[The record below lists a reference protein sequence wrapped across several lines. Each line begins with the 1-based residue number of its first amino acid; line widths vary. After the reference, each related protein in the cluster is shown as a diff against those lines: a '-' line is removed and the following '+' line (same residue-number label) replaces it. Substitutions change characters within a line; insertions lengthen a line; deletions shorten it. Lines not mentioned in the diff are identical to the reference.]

1 MLQTVCRKHTASW
14 SAPLVRHIVAFIV
27 ACCALTGSA
36 WASVEVNSADTAQLE
51 TVKGI
56 GPSLSGKILAA
67 RKQGAF
73 KDWSDLST
81 RVSGVGEKN
90 SAAFSRAGLTV
101 GGKPKD
107 GAPATGEATSA
118 KSTGGKSAAKKPAAE
133 AGATTLASSVKR

>member
-1 MLQTVCRKHTASW
+1 MLQTVYRKGTASW
-14 SAPLVRHIVAFIV
+14 SAPLVRHVVAFIV
-27 ACCALTGSA
+27 ACFALTGAA

-51 TVKGI
+51 SIKGI

-73 KDWSDLST
+73 RDWSDLST

-107 GAPATGEATSA
+107 GAPVSGEATSG
-118 KSTGGKSAAKKPAAE
+118 KSAAGKSAAKKPAADPN
-133 AGATTLASSVKR
+133 ATTLASSAKR

>member
-1 MLQTVCRKHTASW
+1 MSSNVHKKGASF
-14 SAPLVRHIVAFIV
+14 SARFASCFLAFIV
-27 ACCALTGSA
+27 ACCAFTGSA
-36 WASVEVNSADTAQLE
+36 FASVEANSADTAQLE
-51 TVKGI
+51 TIKGI

-107 GAPATGEATSA
+107 GAPASGEPTSA
-118 KSTGGKSAAKKPAAE
+118 KSSGGKTAAKKPA
-133 AGATTLASSVKR
+133 GDPGTTTLASSAKR

>member
-1 MLQTVCRKHTASW
+1 MLPTIHQQERKSFSTRF
-14 SAPLVRHIVAFIV
+14 LRYVVAFIV
-27 ACCALTGSA
+27 TCCALTGSA
-36 WASVEVNSADTAQLE
+36 FASVEVNSADTAQLE

-107 GAPATGEATSA
+107 GAPASGEATSA
-118 KSTGGKSAAKKPAAE
+118 KSTAGKTAAKKPVGDP
-133 AGATTLASSVKR
+133 GATTLASSAKR